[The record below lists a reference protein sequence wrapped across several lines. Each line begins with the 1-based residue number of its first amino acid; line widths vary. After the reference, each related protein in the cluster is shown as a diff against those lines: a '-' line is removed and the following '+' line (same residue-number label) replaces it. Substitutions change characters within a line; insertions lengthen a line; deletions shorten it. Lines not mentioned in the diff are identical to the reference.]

1 MKSRTKRGAKP
12 FIKPQ
17 AAEGGTLFIQRSGKA
32 VRELLFSDV
41 ELSYVA
47 NNISLLASH
56 LLVDPKRMALRAST
70 DTTDGDLFMIVN
82 GENTA
87 GYRAESI
94 GHAGELIVFM
104 LNRGQNVVAP
114 SHFITDGVFTDVAVD
129 VDEIYVVVK
138 RSIGGSDKYYV
149 EVFDDDF
156 TTDAATQKTSSF
168 SGTNYSGHSHLEGKT
183 VKLIEMT

>member
-1 MKSRTKRGAKP
+1 
-12 FIKPQ
+12 
-17 AAEGGTLFIQRSGKA
+17 
-32 VRELLFSDV
+32 
-41 ELSYVA
+41 
-47 NNISLLASH
+47 
-56 LLVDPKRMALRAST
+56 MALRAST

-87 GYRAESI
+87 DIEQSI

-156 TTDAATQKTSSF
+156 TTDVTTQKTSSF
-168 SGTNYSGHSHLEGKT
+168 SGD
-183 VKLIEMT
+183 KLFWS